1 MIQWVIQD
9 FIDAFILH
17 KLIEVYMKTIAFLF
31 LISFLVNN
39 IYGQTDSQNVSV
51 EQEIRNLE
59 QAQVDALLRNDID
72 EMQTHWA
79 KDYTV
84 NNPRNKVGKA
94 SEGPIRA
101 GTRTYS
107 SFIRKIE
114 TILIHGETVIVMGSE
129 TVVPNDKSQESGT
142 TIHRRFTNMWMNESG
157 KWLLVARQASVI
169 CEN

>member
-1 MIQWVIQD
+1 MIQWVIKD
-9 FIDAFILH
+9 FIDAFILQ
-17 KLIEVYMKTIAFLF
+17 KFIEVYMKIIVFLF
-31 LISFLVNN
+31 LLSPLVNN
-39 IYGQTDSQNVSV
+39 LYGQIDTQNVSV
-51 EQEIRNLE
+51 EQKIRKLE
-59 QAQVDALLRNDID
+59 QGQVDALLRNDVD

-84 NNPRNKVGKA
+84 NNPRNTVGKA

-114 TILIHGETVIVMGSE
+114 AILIHGETVIVMGNE
-129 TVVPNDKSQESGT
+129 TVVPNDKSPETGT
-142 TIHRRFTNMWMNESG
+142 TIHRRFTNIWMNASG
-157 KWLLVARQASVI
+157 NWLLVARQASVI